1 MVNTSYYI
9 RVIFVSEN
17 LNLENKMMKGYLFL
31 IIAIILET
39 IGTSLLKVSDQF
51 TKLFPSLGAIIA
63 YIGCFYILSLSLKT
77 IPIGIAYGIWV
88 GAGIVLVM
96 LVGFCFFKQTP
107 DFAAILGTILIISGI
122 VVINVFSK
130 MGIH

>member
-1 MVNTSYYI
+1 MI
-9 RVIFVSEN
+9 
-17 LNLENKMMKGYLFL
+17 KGYLFL

-77 IPIGIAYGIWV
+77 IPIGIAYGIWAGV
-88 GAGIVLVM
+88 GIVLVM
-96 LVGFCFFKQTP
+96 LVGFCFFQT
-107 DFAAILGTILIISGI
+107 DSGFCGNI
-122 VVINVFSK
+122 GNDTYHFRNSSY
-130 MGIH
+130 

>member
-1 MVNTSYYI
+1 MRYFRNVGT
-9 RVIFVSEN
+9 
-17 LNLENKMMKGYLFL
+17 LYL
-31 IIAIILET
+31 
-39 IGTSLLKVSDQF
+39 KHPNQF

-77 IPIGIAYGIWV
+77 IPIGIAYGIWA

-96 LVGFCFFKQTP
+96 LVGFCFFKQIP
-107 DFAAILGTILIISGI
+107 DFAAVLGTILIISGI

>member
-1 MVNTSYYI
+1 MI
-9 RVIFVSEN
+9 
-17 LNLENKMMKGYLFL
+17 KGYLFL

-63 YIGCFYILSLSLKT
+63 YIGCVYILSLSLKT
-77 IPIGIAYGIWV
+77 IPIGIAYGIWAGV
-88 GAGIVLVM
+88 GIVLVM
-96 LVGFCFFKQTP
+96 LVGFCFFKQIP
-107 DFAAILGTILIISGI
+107 DCAAILGTILIISGI

>member
-1 MVNTSYYI
+1 
-9 RVIFVSEN
+9 
-17 LNLENKMMKGYLFL
+17 MKGYLFL

-77 IPIGIAYGIWV
+77 IPIGIAYLIFPSVQGSV
-88 GAGIVLVM
+88 Y
-96 LVGFCFFKQTP
+96 KR
-107 DFAAILGTILIISGI
+107 TILILLS
-122 VVINVFSK
+122 V
-130 MGIH
+130 

>member
-1 MVNTSYYI
+1 
-9 RVIFVSEN
+9 
-17 LNLENKMMKGYLFL
+17 MMKGYLFL

-39 IGTSLLKVSDQF
+39 IGTSLLNQF

>member
-1 MVNTSYYI
+1 
-9 RVIFVSEN
+9 
-17 LNLENKMMKGYLFL
+17 MMKGYLFL

-51 TKLFPSLGAIIA
+51 TKLFPSLGAIA

-77 IPIGIAYGIWV
+77 IPIGIAYGIWA

-96 LVGFCFFKQTP
+96 LVGFCFFKQIP
-107 DFAAILGTILIISGI
+107 DFAAVLGTILIISGI